1 MRAVLV
7 AASHLGRQSGNSV
20 TAVRWQS
27 ILQDLGWNTTLH
39 NQFNGESA
47 DLMIALN
54 AYRSAESILTFRD
67 RYPDRALIVAL
78 TGTDLYRFLR
88 SDPEKTTAAVAAADR
103 LVVLNNLAPR
113 VLAADQRDKCFVI
126 LESADPLPAG
136 RKPLTRHFDVCVVGH
151 LREEKDPLLAADA
164 VRGLPSSSRIRVRH
178 YGRAHTRDWNVLAQK
193 EMEENPRYTWFGEV
207 SHWQIRRAL
216 STSRLMVVSSI
227 MEGGPNCLSEAIA
240 AGLPAV
246 TTDIDGCV
254 GVLGEAYPG
263 YFPVGNSR
271 ALTDLLLR
279 AEQDSAYLY
288 ELEEAVAVIAPQ
300 FTREQERRRWAKLL
314 NDLLGSKS
322 PHD

>member
-7 AASHLGRQSGNSV
+7 AASHLGRRSGNSV
-20 TAVRWQS
+20 TALRWQA
-27 ILQDLGWNTTLH
+27 ILQDLGWDTSLH
-39 NQFNGESA
+39 SQFNGESA

-54 AYRSAESILTFRD
+54 AYRSAESIRRFRD
-67 RYPDRALIVAL
+67 RYPDRPLIVAL
-78 TGTDLYRFLR
+78 TGTDLYRFLE
-88 SDPEKTTAAVAAADR
+88 SDREKTTAAIAAADR
-103 LVVLNNLAPR
+103 LVVLNNLSSR
-113 VLAADQRDKCFVI
+113 MLASDQGDKCFVI
-126 LESADPLPAG
+126 LESADPLAAE

-151 LREEKDPLLAADA
+151 LREEKDPLLAARA
-164 VRGLPSSSRIRVRH
+164 VRDLPSSSRIRVRH
-178 YGRAHTRDWNVLAQK
+178 YGRAHTKEWNVLAQK

-207 SHWQIRRAL
+207 SHWRIRRAL

-254 GVLGEAYPG
+254 GMLGETYPG
-263 YFPVGNSR
+263 YFPVGDSE

-279 AEQDSAYLY
+279 AEQDSAYLS
-288 ELEEAVAVIAPQ
+288 ELEQAVAVIAPQ
-300 FTREQERRRWAKLL
+300 FTRELERRRWAKLL
-314 NDLLGSKS
+314 NGLPGSKS